1 MNTGASAGVCDAFDR
16 GSFRNPIEVF
26 PSRMPAEIRTA
37 RASDVD
43 DLAAIEKAVFSSD
56 RISRR
61 SFRLFIER
69 ETAEALVGE
78 VDGRVAGYAIVLFRK
93 GSGVARLYSIAVG
106 PFFAALGI
114 GRQLLS
120 AAEEA
125 AFEHDRMMLRLEVR
139 EDNGRAIRI
148 YERAGYRKIGR
159 EPGYYEDGEAALR
172 YEKTLRGDLPVATR
186 VPFYQ
191 QTCEFTCGPCCLMM
205 AMANFDPGF
214 VPDPVME
221 IRLWREATTIFMMSG
236 PGGCEPFGLAVAGY
250 ESGLGAEIFVSFYGA
265 LFLQS
270 VRSHDKRRIMELAQV
285 DFRRRA
291 ELYGI
296 PVNYR
301 PFTIDDIR
309 TAIAGGKLVLV
320 LISGFLMFGKKVPHW
335 VLAIGDDGDH
345 ILIHDPWVED
355 ERQETIL
362 DAANIPVPYGIFMN
376 MAQFGRDGL
385 RAAITLGMRETQ

>member
-1 MNTGASAGVCDAFDR
+1 MNTGVSVGVCDAFDR
-16 GSFRNPIEVF
+16 GRFSNPIEVF
-26 PSRMPAEIRTA
+26 LSSMPAEIRTA

-69 ETAEALVGE
+69 ETAETLVAE

-93 GSGVARLYSIAVG
+93 GSGVARLYSIATG
-106 PFFAALGI
+106 PFFGGLGV
-114 GRQLLS
+114 GRMLLAS
-120 AAEEA
+120 AEDA

-139 EDNGRAIRI
+139 EDNGRAIRL
-148 YERAGYRKIGR
+148 YEQAGYRKIGR
-159 EPGYYEDGEAALR
+159 EPGYYEDGETALR
-172 YEKTLRGDLPVATR
+172 YEKTLRGDVPIATR

-205 AMANFDPGF
+205 AMANFDRGF

-221 IRLWREATTIFMMSG
+221 IRLWREATTVFMMSG
-236 PGGCEPFGLAVAGY
+236 PGGCEPFGLAVSGY
-250 ESGLGAEIFVSFYGA
+250 ESGLAAEIYVSFYGA

-270 VRSHDKRRIMELAQV
+270 VRSEDKRRVMELAQV

-301 PFTIDDIR
+301 AFTIDDIK
-309 TAIAGGKLVLV
+309 TSIAGGKLVLV

-385 RAAITLGMRETQ
+385 RAAITLGKR

>member
-1 MNTGASAGVCDAFDR
+1 
-16 GSFRNPIEVF
+16 
-26 PSRMPAEIRTA
+26 MPAEIRKA

-43 DLAAIEKAVFSSD
+43 DLAAIENAVFAGD

-61 SFRLFIER
+61 SFRKLIER
-69 ETAEALVGE
+69 ETAETLIGE
-78 VDGRVAGYAIVLFRK
+78 CDGKVAGYAIVLFRK

-106 PFFAALGI
+106 LEFGGQGI
-114 GRQLLS
+114 GRLLLE
-120 AAEEA
+120 AAEDA
-125 AFEHDRMMLRLEVR
+125 AFEHGRMMLRLEVR
-139 EDNGRAIRI
+139 EDNRRAIRI
-148 YERAGYRKIGR
+148 YEQGGYRKIGR
-159 EPGYYEDGEAALR
+159 EPGYYEDGQTALR
-172 YEKTLRGDLPVATR
+172 YEKTLRGDVPIATR

-205 AMANFDPGF
+205 AMANFDGAF

-221 IRLWREATTIFMMSG
+221 IRLWREATTVFMMSG
-236 PGGCEPFGLAVAGY
+236 PGGCEPFGLAVAAH
-250 ESGLGAEIFVSFYGA
+250 ESGLSAEIFVSFYGA

-270 VRSHDKRRIMELAQV
+270 VRSEEKRRVMELAQV

-291 ELYGI
+291 EAYGI
-296 PVNYR
+296 PVEYR
-301 PFTIDDIR
+301 SFAIDDIR
-309 TAIAGGKLVLV
+309 AAIAQGKLVLV

-355 ERQETIL
+355 EKEETIL

-385 RAAITLGMRETQ
+385 RAAIILGKR

>member
-1 MNTGASAGVCDAFDR
+1 
-16 GSFRNPIEVF
+16 
-26 PSRMPAEIRTA
+26 MPAEIRTA

-43 DLAAIEKAVFSSD
+43 DLAAIEKAVFQSD

-69 ETAEALVGE
+69 ETAETLVAE
-78 VDGRVAGYAIVLFRK
+78 IDGRVAGYAIVLFRK
-93 GSGVARLYSIAVG
+93 GSGVARLYSIATG
-106 PFFAALGI
+106 PFFGGLGV
-114 GRQLLS
+114 GRMLLES
-120 AAEEA
+120 AEDA
-125 AFEHDRMMLRLEVR
+125 AFEHGRMMLRLEVR
-139 EDNGRAIRI
+139 EDNGRAIHL
-148 YERAGYRKIGR
+148 YEHAGYRKIGR

-172 YEKTLRGDLPVATR
+172 YEKTLRGDIPIATE

-205 AMANFDPGF
+205 AMANFDRGF

-221 IRLWREATTIFMMSG
+221 IRLWREATTVFMMSG
-236 PGGCEPFGLAVAGY
+236 PGGCEPFGLAVSGY
-250 ESGLGAEIFVSFYGA
+250 ESGLAAEIYVSFYGA

-270 VRSHDKRRIMELAQV
+270 VRSEDKRRVMELAQV

-309 TAIAGGKLVLV
+309 AAIAEGKLVLV

-385 RAAITLGMRETQ
+385 RAAITLGKRDRQ

>member
-1 MNTGASAGVCDAFDR
+1 
-16 GSFRNPIEVF
+16 
-26 PSRMPAEIRTA
+26 MPAEIRKA

-56 RISRR
+56 RLSRR
-61 SFRLFIER
+61 SFRQLIER
-69 ETAEALVGE
+69 ETANMLVAE
-78 VDGRVAGYAIVLFRK
+78 NEGRVAGHAVVLFRK
-93 GSGVARLYSIAVG
+93 GSGVARLYSIAVS
-106 PFFAALGI
+106 PFFGRLGI
-114 GRQLLS
+114 GRQLLD
-120 AAEEA
+120 AAEDA
-125 AFEHDRMMLRLEVR
+125 AFEHDRLLLRLEVR
-139 EDNGRAIRI
+139 EDNDRAIRI
-148 YERAGYRKIGR
+148 YEQAGYRKLGR
-159 EPGYYEDGEAALR
+159 EPDYYEDGATALR
-172 YEKTLRGDLPVATR
+172 YEKTLRGDTPIATE

-205 AMANFDPGF
+205 AMANFDHGF

-221 IRLWREATTIFMMSG
+221 IRLWREATTVFMMSG
-236 PGGCEPFGLAVAGY
+236 PGGCEPFGLAVSGY
-250 ESGLGAEIFVSFYGA
+250 ESGLAAEIFVSFYGA

-270 VRSHDKRRIMELAQV
+270 VRSEDKRRVMELAQV

-301 PFTIDDIR
+301 SFGIDDIR
-309 TAIAGGKLVLV
+309 AALAQGKLVVVLV
-320 LISGFLMFGKKVPHW
+320 SGFLMFGKKVPHW

-362 DAANIPVPYGIFMN
+362 DAANIPVPYDIFMN

-385 RAAITLGMRETQ
+385 RAAITLGKR

>member
-1 MNTGASAGVCDAFDR
+1 
-16 GSFRNPIEVF
+16 
-26 PSRMPAEIRTA
+26 MPAEIRTA

-69 ETAEALVGE
+69 ETAETLVAE

-93 GSGVARLYSIAVG
+93 GSGVARLYSIATG
-106 PFFAALGI
+106 PFFGGLGV
-114 GRQLLS
+114 GRMLLAS
-120 AAEEA
+120 AEDA
-125 AFEHDRMMLRLEVR
+125 AFGHGRMMLRLEVR
-139 EDNGRAIRI
+139 QDNGRAIRI
-148 YERAGYRKIGR
+148 YEQAGYRRIGR
-159 EPGYYEDGEAALR
+159 QAGYYEDGETALR
-172 YEKTLRGDLPVATR
+172 YEKTLRGDIPVATE

-205 AMANFDPGF
+205 AMANFDHGF

-221 IRLWREATTIFMMSG
+221 IRLWREATTVFMMSG
-236 PGGCEPFGLAVAGY
+236 PGGCEPFGLAVSAY
-250 ESGLGAEIFVSFYGA
+250 ESGLSAEVHVSFYGA

-270 VRSHDKRRIMELAQV
+270 VRSQDKRRVMELAQV

-291 ELYGI
+291 EQYGI
-296 PVNYR
+296 PVIYR

-309 TAIAGGKLVLV
+309 DAIAGGKLVLV
-320 LISGFLMFGKKVPHW
+320 LVSGFLMFGKKVPHW
-335 VLAIGDDGDH
+335 VLAIGDNGDH

-385 RAAITLGMRETQ
+385 RAAITLGKRERQ

>member
-1 MNTGASAGVCDAFDR
+1 
-16 GSFRNPIEVF
+16 
-26 PSRMPAEIRTA
+26 MPAEIRKA

-43 DLAAIEKAVFSSD
+43 DLAAIEKAVFPGD
-56 RISRR
+56 RLSRR
-61 SFRLFIER
+61 SFRQFIER
-69 ETAEALVGE
+69 ETAEMLVAE
-78 VDGRVAGYAIVLFRK
+78 NDRHVAGYAVVLFRK
-93 GSGVARLYSIAVG
+93 GSGVARLYSIAIG
-106 PFFAALGI
+106 PFFGQLGI
-114 GRQLLS
+114 GRQLLA
-120 AAEEA
+120 AAEDA
-125 AFEHDRMMLRLEVR
+125 AYEHDRMMLRLEVR
-139 EDNGRAIRI
+139 EDNHRAIRI
-148 YERAGYRKIGR
+148 YEQAGYRRIGR
-159 EPGYYEDGEAALR
+159 EPDYYEDGATALR
-172 YEKTLRGDLPVATR
+172 YEKTLRGDTPKSTR

-205 AMANFDPGF
+205 AMANFDHGF

-221 IRLWREATTIFMMSG
+221 IRLWREATTVFMMSG

-250 ESGLGAEIFVSFYGA
+250 ESGLAAEIFVSFYGA

-270 VRSHDKRRIMELAQV
+270 VRSEDKRRVMELAQV

-301 PFTIDDIR
+301 PFGIDDIR
-309 TAIAGGKLVLV
+309 SALADGQLVLV

-335 VLAIGDDGDH
+335 VLAIGDDGAH

-355 ERQETIL
+355 EKQETIL

-385 RAAITLGMRETQ
+385 RAAITLGKR

>member
-1 MNTGASAGVCDAFDR
+1 
-16 GSFRNPIEVF
+16 
-26 PSRMPAEIRTA
+26 MPAEIRTA

-61 SFRLFIER
+61 SFRLLIER
-69 ETAEALVGE
+69 RTAEILVAE
-78 VDGRVAGYAIVLFRK
+78 DDGRVAGYAAVLFRQ
-93 GSGVARLYSIAVG
+93 GSGVARLYSIATS
-106 PFFAALGI
+106 PFFS
-114 GRQLLS
+114 GRGTGRLLLA
-120 AAEEA
+120 AAEDA
-125 AFEHDRMMLRLEVR
+125 AFEHGRMMLRLEAR
-139 EDNGRAIRI
+139 EDNSRAIGI
-148 YERAGYRKIGR
+148 YEQAGYRKIGR
-159 EPGYYEDGEAALR
+159 EPGYYADGEAALR
-172 YEKTLRGDLPVATR
+172 YEKTLRGDVPVATK

-205 AMANFDPGF
+205 AMANFDSEF

-221 IRLWREATTIFMMSG
+221 IRLWREATTVFMMSG
-236 PGGCEPFGLAVAGY
+236 PGGCEPFGLAVSGF
-250 ESGLGAEIFVSFYGA
+250 ESGLSAEIYVSFYGA

-270 VRSHDKRRIMELAQV
+270 VRSEDKRRVMELAQV

-291 ELYGI
+291 EQYGI
-296 PVNYR
+296 PVHYR
-301 PFTIDDIR
+301 AFGIEDVR
-309 TAIAGGKLVLV
+309 EAIAGGKLVLV

-355 ERQETIL
+355 ETQETIL

-385 RAAITLGMRETQ
+385 RAAITLGKRER

>member
-1 MNTGASAGVCDAFDR
+1 MNTGASAGVWDAFDR
-16 GSFRNPIEVF
+16 GRFRNAIEVF
-26 PSRMPAEIRTA
+26 SSRMPAEIRTA

-61 SFRLFIER
+61 SFRQFIER
-69 ETAEALVGE
+69 ETAETLVAE
-78 VDGRVAGYAIVLFRK
+78 IDGRVGGYAIVLFRK

-106 PFFAALGI
+106 PFFGGLGI

-148 YERAGYRKIGR
+148 YEQAGYRKIGR
-159 EPGYYEDGEAALR
+159 EPDYYEDGATALR

-205 AMANFDPGF
+205 AMANFDGGF

-221 IRLWREATTIFMMSG
+221 IRLWREATTVFMMSG
-236 PGGCEPFGLAVAGY
+236 PGGCEPFGLAVSGY
-250 ESGLGAEIFVSFYGA
+250 ESGLAAEIFVSFYGA

-270 VRSHDKRRIMELAQV
+270 VRSEDKRRIMELAQV

-309 TAIAGGKLVLV
+309 AALAGGKLVLV

-385 RAAITLGMRETQ
+385 RAAITLGKR

>member
-1 MNTGASAGVCDAFDR
+1 
-16 GSFRNPIEVF
+16 
-26 PSRMPAEIRTA
+26 MPAEIRKA

-43 DLAAIEKAVFSSD
+43 DLAAIEKAVFSGD
-56 RISRR
+56 RLSRR
-61 SFRLFIER
+61 SFRQFIER
-69 ETAEALVGE
+69 ETAEMLVAENTGH
-78 VDGRVAGYAIVLFRK
+78 VAGYAVVLFRK

-106 PFFAALGI
+106 PFFGNLGI
-114 GRQLLS
+114 GRQLLA

-125 AFEHDRMMLRLEVR
+125 AYEHDRMMLRLEVR
-139 EDNGRAIRI
+139 EDNQRAIRI
-148 YERAGYRKIGR
+148 YEQAGYRKIGR
-159 EPGYYEDGEAALR
+159 EPDFYEDGATALR
-172 YEKTLRGDLPVATR
+172 YEKTLRGDVPTATR

-205 AMANFDPGF
+205 AMANFDRGF

-221 IRLWREATTIFMMSG
+221 IRLWREATTVFMMSG

-250 ESGLGAEIFVSFYGA
+250 ESGLAAEIFVSFHGA

-270 VRSHDKRRIMELAQV
+270 VRSEDKRRVMELAQV

-296 PVNYR
+296 PVIYR
-301 PFTIDDIR
+301 PFGIDDIR
-309 TAIAGGKLVLV
+309 TALAEGKLVLV

-385 RAAITLGMRETQ
+385 RAAITLGKR

>member
-1 MNTGASAGVCDAFDR
+1 
-16 GSFRNPIEVF
+16 
-26 PSRMPAEIRTA
+26 MPAEIRKA

-43 DLAAIEKAVFSSD
+43 DLAAIEKAVFASD

-61 SFRLFIER
+61 SFRQLIER
-69 ETAEALVGE
+69 ETAEMLVAE
-78 VDGRVAGYAIVLFRK
+78 SDSRIAGYAVVLFRK
-93 GSGVARLYSIAVG
+93 GSGVARLYSIAIG
-106 PFFAALGI
+106 PYFGGLGI
-114 GRQLLS
+114 GRQLLA

-125 AFEHDRMMLRLEVR
+125 AFEHDRMLLRLEVR
-139 EDNGRAIRI
+139 EDNLRAIRI
-148 YERAGYRKIGR
+148 YEQGGYRKIGR
-159 EPGYYEDGEAALR
+159 ELGYYEDGATALR
-172 YEKTLRGDLPVATR
+172 YEKTLRGEIPVATI

-205 AMANFDPGF
+205 AMANFDAAF

-221 IRLWREATTIFMMSG
+221 IRLWREATTVFMMSG
-236 PGGCEPFGLAVAGY
+236 PGGCEPFGLAVSGY
-250 ESGLGAEIFVSFYGA
+250 ESGLAAEIYVSFYGA

-270 VRSHDKRRIMELAQV
+270 VRSEDKRRVMELAQV

-291 ELYGI
+291 EQYGI

-301 PFTIDDIR
+301 PFALDDVR
-309 TAIAGGKLVLV
+309 SAIAEGKLVLV

-385 RAAITLGMRETQ
+385 RAAITLGKRDTQ